1 MPSDVGVMIGSSRAA
16 MALGNVKI
24 ALEHAR
30 KAYRLAPNNVEVL
43 TGLGDVF
50 AHKGK
55 LEKAIQ
61 IYDRAL
67 RVSEEDRDVQLARSK
82 LLLRLNRTEEAVAD
96 LRALTEAESEF
107 EGAWAALSEA
117 YSSTGDNDAALEA
130 ASHAAKLV
138 PRNVEYQLLLGR
150 KFKEAGQLDQ
160 ALNVLTKT
168 SSLAPVDAR
177 IARELGDVHK
187 ARRQDTQALDAY
199 LHAITLDPKEAA
211 AYKKAGLIL
220 KVLKSYG
227 QAADMFEKVVSINPL
242 DPDALHQLA
251 AVRALQL
258 VHGGLEEQAMAL

>member
-16 MALGNVKI
+16 MALGNMKL

-55 LEKAIQ
+55 LEKAVQ

-67 RVSEEDRDVQLARSK
+67 RVSEDDRYVQLSRNK
-82 LLLRLNRTEEAVAD
+82 LLLRLGRTEEAVAD
-96 LRALTEAESEF
+96 LRTLTEAVSEF
-107 EGAWAALSEA
+107 EDAWAALSEA
-117 YSSTGDNDAALEA
+117 YSSNGDNDAALEA
-130 ASHAAKLV
+130 ASKAAQLA

-150 KFKEAGQLDQ
+150 KFKESGQLDQ
-160 ALNVLTKT
+160 ALNVLTKA

-177 IARELGDVHK
+177 IARELGDVHQ
-187 ARRQDTQALDAY
+187 ARRQLTQALDAY
-199 LHAITLDPKEAA
+199 LHAITLDPKEPA
-211 AYKKAGLIL
+211 AYKQAGLIL

-227 QAADMFEKVVSINPL
+227 QAADMFEKVVSLNPL

-258 VHGGLEEQAMAL
+258 VHGGMEKQAVPL